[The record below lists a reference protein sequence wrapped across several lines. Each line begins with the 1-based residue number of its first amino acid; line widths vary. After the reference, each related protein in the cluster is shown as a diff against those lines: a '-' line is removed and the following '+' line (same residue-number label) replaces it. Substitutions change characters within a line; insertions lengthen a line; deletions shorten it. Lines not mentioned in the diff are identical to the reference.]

1 MSQMA
6 IAKEMEFITD
16 ENILK
21 NTVSARTT
29 QGIVESVDLQA
40 RSAVI
45 SGYTYDFGTPD
56 MPVPIE
62 VKMYNSD
69 YGAFELLEGGMKVE
83 VVYGD
88 TGDLRLVVR
97 LQQLSN
103 NATIEEY

>member
-1 MSQMA
+1 MSQLA
-6 IAKEMEFITD
+6 IAQEMEFITD
-16 ENILK
+16 EDILK
-21 NTVSARTT
+21 NAVAARTT
-29 QGIVESVDLQA
+29 RGIVESVNLEA

-45 SGYTYDFGTPD
+45 SGYAYDFGTPD
-56 MPVPIE
+56 MPVPVE

-69 YGAFELLEGGMKVE
+69 YGAFELLERGMKVE

-103 NATIEEY
+103 DAVIEDF